1 MGENFLRDLEPDKA
15 RVPRGKRRL
24 KALRPP
30 GALAAVEWRRNVAE
44 HDPSKRPRINVED
57 CSLEGSDSD
66 AEELKKSRQSS
77 PVNVPAPSA
86 PTPSPEPTT
95 SPDPDL
101 DVEEDT
107 QSEAPE
113 NLSLKKPS
121 SPETP
126 PQPTHNFIPYQQ
138 FPAFPH
144 FQPQYT
150 TQRSPVDVLMRV
162 FPGKRRSDVEALLQ
176 RCKGDVVQ
184 AMEMMVSGTH
194 EEVAAPPSAFSP
206 LGPPANFHRFSPSR
220 RFLSAPY
227 AGTGYL
233 PTVIRPPPDYLSMV
247 GSVHDVYSSDKASAS
262 SPGSNTSSD
271 KTSYSE

>member
-1 MGENFLRDLEPDKA
+1 MIIFTCHLIWEAAGKILLIKSFTILI
-15 RVPRGKRRL
+15 VP
-24 KALRPP
+24 A
-30 GALAAVEWRRNVAE
+30 
-44 HDPSKRPRINVED
+44 SKRPRINVED
-57 CSLEGSDSD
+57 CSLEGSDSEPED
-66 AEELKKSRQSS
+66 LKKSRQSS
-77 PVNVPAPSA
+77 PVTVPPPAPAA
-86 PTPSPEPTT
+86 PSPSPEPTT

-101 DVEEDT
+101 DVEDDT

-126 PQPTHNFIPYQQ
+126 PQPAQNFIPYQQ
-138 FPAFPH
+138 FATFPP

-184 AMEMMVSGTH
+184 AMEMMVSGAH
-194 EEVAAPPSAFSP
+194 EEVTLPSAFSP
-206 LGPPANFHRFSPSR
+206 LGPPSNFHRFSPSR

-233 PTVIRPPPDYLSMV
+233 PTVIRPPPDYMSMV
-247 GSVHDVYSSDKASAS
+247 GSVHDMYASDKASAS